1 MVPMKAA
8 IVRSFQESPAYEE
21 FETPVPTDG
30 EMLIKVLAAG
40 LHNRVRTSARGSHYT
55 STGQLPMIP
64 GLDGIG
70 TGPDGELRYFVLHDT
85 RFGSLAEKVVID
97 PRASV
102 VLPPGTDVLA
112 VAAAM
117 NPAMG
122 SWIALRKRIA
132 FEEGQ
137 KVLVLGATGNSG
149 QMAVQIAKR
158 LGAGQVTAVGRNQG
172 RLDDLV
178 HLGADRTVSLTGDPD
193 DVEAE
198 LGAAAADADVVLDFL
213 WGEATQFVMPAVLK
227 HRADDA
233 ADLTWVQIG
242 SMAGLEIT
250 IPSAWLRAVRITIIG
265 SGQGSVSPKE
275 IVADMR
281 ALAAEITSGS
291 NAIVPCPKPLSEV
304 REAWDAAV
312 EAGQRIVF
320 VP

>member
-1 MVPMKAA
+1 MKAA
-8 IVRSFQESPAYEE
+8 VVRSFEIPPAYEE
-21 FETPVPTDG
+21 FDTPVPTDG

-64 GLDGIG
+64 GLDGVG

-85 RFGSLAEKVVID
+85 RFGSLAEEVVID

-102 VLPPGTDVLA
+102 VLPPETDVLT

-149 QMAVQIAKR
+149 QMAVQIAKH
-158 LGAGQVTAVGRNQG
+158 LGAGQVIAVGRNPG
-172 RLDDLV
+172 RLEEVV
-178 HLGADRTVSLTGDPD
+178 HLGADRTVSLTGEPD
-193 DVEAE
+193 GVEAE
-198 LGAAAADADVVLDFL
+198 LGAAGADADVVLDYL

-227 HRADDA
+227 HRGDDA
-233 ADLTWVQIG
+233 ANLTWVQIG
-242 SMAGLEIT
+242 SMAGLEMT
-250 IPSAWLRAVRITIIG
+250 IPSAWLRAIRITIVG

-275 IVADMR
+275 IAADLP

-291 NAIVPCPKPLSEV
+291 YAIDPCPTPLSEV
-304 REAWDAAV
+304 RAVWDAPA

>member
-1 MVPMKAA
+1 MKAA
-8 IVRSFQESPAYEE
+8 VIRSFEEPPAYEQ
-21 FETPVPTDG
+21 FATPVPADG

-64 GLDGIG
+64 GLDGVG

-85 RFGSLAEKVVID
+85 RFGSLADEVVMD

-102 VLPPGTDVLA
+102 VLPPETDVLT

-122 SWIALRKRIA
+122 SWIALRKRID

-149 QMAVQIAKR
+149 QMAVQIAKH
-158 LGAGQVTAVGRNQG
+158 LGAGQVIAVGRNPG
-172 RLDDLV
+172 RLEEV
-178 HLGADRTVSLTGDPD
+178 AHLGADRTVSLTGDPD
-193 DVEAE
+193 GIEAE
-198 LGAAAADADVVLDFL
+198 LGSAAADADVVLDFL
-213 WGEATQFVMPAVLK
+213 WGEATQFLMPSVLK

-233 ADLTWVQIG
+233 ANLTWVQIG

-250 IPSAWLRAVRITIIG
+250 IPSAWLRAIRITIVG
-265 SGQGSVSPKE
+265 SGQGSVSPTE
-275 IVADMR
+275 IVTDMP

-291 NAIVPCPKPLSEV
+291 YAINPCPMPLSEV
-304 REAWDAAV
+304 REVWDAPV

>member
-1 MVPMKAA
+1 MKAA
-8 IVRSFQESPAYEE
+8 VVRSFEEPPGYEE
-21 FETPVPTDG
+21 FDSPVPTDG

-64 GLDGIG
+64 GLDGVG
-70 TGPDGELRYFVLHDT
+70 TGPDGELRYFVLRDS
-85 RFGSLAEKVVID
+85 RFGSLAEEVVID

-102 VLPPGTDVLA
+102 VLPPETDVLT

-137 KVLVLGATGNSG
+137 RVLVLGATGNSG
-149 QMAVQIAKR
+149 HMAVQIAKH
-158 LGAGQVTAVGRNQG
+158 LGAGQVIAVGRNPG
-172 RLDDLV
+172 RLEEV
-178 HLGADRTVSLTGDPD
+178 ARLGADRTVSLSGDPD
-193 DVEAE
+193 GVEAE
-198 LGAAAADADVVLDFL
+198 LGSAAADADVVLDFL
-213 WGEATQFVMPAVLK
+213 WGEATQFVMPSVLK
-227 HRADDA
+227 HRSDDA
-233 ADLTWVQIG
+233 ANLTWVQIG

-250 IPSAWLRAVRITIIG
+250 IPSAWLRAIRVTIVG
-265 SGQGSVSPKE
+265 SGQGSVSPQE
-275 IVADMR
+275 IVEDMP

-291 NAIVPCPKPLSEV
+291 FAIDPCPTPLSEV
-304 REAWDAAV
+304 RVAWDAQV
-312 EAGQRIVF
+312 EAGQRVVF

>member
-1 MVPMKAA
+1 MKAA
-8 IVRSFQESPAYEE
+8 VVRSFEEPPAYEE
-21 FETPVPTDG
+21 FETPVPIDG

-40 LHNRVRTSARGSHYT
+40 LHNRVRTSAKGSHYT
-55 STGQLPMIP
+55 STGQLPVIP

-102 VLPPGTDVLA
+102 VLPSGTDVLT

-149 QMAVQIAKR
+149 QMAVQIAKH
-158 LGAGQVTAVGRNQG
+158 LGAGQVIGVGRNPG
-172 RLDDLV
+172 RLKVLA
-178 HLGADRTVSLTGDPD
+178 HLGADRAVSLSGDPD
-193 DVEAE
+193 GVEAE
-198 LGAAAADADVVLDFL
+198 LGAAAADTDVVLDFL
-213 WGEATQFVMPAVLK
+213 WGEVTQFVMPAVLK

-233 ADLTWVQIG
+233 ANLTWVQIG

-250 IPSAWLRAVRITIIG
+250 IPSAWLRAMRITIVG

-275 IVADMR
+275 IIADMPT
-281 ALAAEITSGS
+281 LAAEITSGS
-291 NAIVPCPKPLSEV
+291 YVIDPLPTPLGAV
-304 REAWDAAV
+304 REVWDAPA

>member
-1 MVPMKAA
+1 MKAA
-8 IVRSFQESPAYEE
+8 VVRSFEVPPAYEQ
-21 FETPVPTDG
+21 FATPVPADG

-40 LHNRVRTSARGSHYT
+40 LHNRVRTSAGGSHYT

-64 GLDGIG
+64 GLDGVG

-85 RFGSLAEKVVID
+85 RFGSLADEVVVN

-102 VLPPGTDVLA
+102 VLPPETDVLT

-122 SWIALRKRIA
+122 SWIALRKRID

-149 QMAVQIAKR
+149 QMAVQIAKH
-158 LGAGQVTAVGRNQG
+158 LGAGQVIAVGRNPG
-172 RLDDLV
+172 RLEEV
-178 HLGADRTVSLTGDPD
+178 AHLGADRTVSLTGDPD
-193 DVEAE
+193 GIEAE
-198 LGAAAADADVVLDFL
+198 LGSAAADADVVLDFL
-213 WGEATQFVMPAVLK
+213 WGEATQFIMPSVLK
-227 HRADDA
+227 HRSDDA
-233 ADLTWVQIG
+233 ANLTWVQIG

-250 IPSAWLRAVRITIIG
+250 IPSAWLRAIRITIVG
-265 SGQGSVSPKE
+265 SGQGSVSPAD
-275 IVADMR
+275 IVTDMP

-291 NAIVPCPKPLSEV
+291 YAINPCPMPLSEV
-304 REAWDAAV
+304 REVWDAPV

>member
-1 MVPMKAA
+1 MKAA
-8 IVRSFQESPAYEE
+8 VVRSFEEPPGYEE
-21 FETPVPTDG
+21 FESPAPTDG

-40 LHNRVRTSARGSHYT
+40 LHNRVRTSAKGSHYT

-64 GLDGIG
+64 GLDGVG
-70 TGPDGELRYFVLHDT
+70 TGPDGELRYFVLHDA
-85 RFGSLAEKVVID
+85 RFGSLAEAVVID

-102 VLPPGTDVLA
+102 VLPSGTDVLT

-132 FEEGQ
+132 FERGQ

-149 QMAVQIAKR
+149 QMAVQIAKH
-158 LGAGQVTAVGRNQG
+158 LGAGQVIAVGRNPG
-172 RLDDLV
+172 RLEEAV
-178 HLGADRTVSLTGDPD
+178 HLGADGTVSLTGDPD
-193 DVEAE
+193 GVEAE

-213 WGEATQFVMPAVLK
+213 WGEATQFVMPAILK

-233 ADLTWVQIG
+233 ANLTWVQIG

-250 IPSAWLRAVRITIIG
+250 IPSAWLRAVRITIVG
-265 SGQGSVSPKE
+265 SGQGSVSPRE
-275 IVADMR
+275 IVTAMP
-281 ALAAEITSGS
+281 ALAAEISSDSYRIDPRPT
-291 NAIVPCPKPLSEV
+291 PLSDV
-304 REAWDAAV
+304 RGVWNAPV

>member
-1 MVPMKAA
+1 MP
-8 IVRSFQESPAYEE
+8 
-21 FETPVPTDG
+21 
-30 EMLIKVLAAG
+30 IKVLAAG

-64 GLDGIG
+64 GLDGVG

-85 RFGSLAEKVVID
+85 RFGSLAEEVVID

-102 VLPPGTDVLA
+102 ILSPETDVLT

-132 FEEGQ
+132 FERGQ

-149 QMAVQIAKR
+149 QMAVQIAKH
-158 LGAGQVTAVGRNQG
+158 LGAGQVIAVGRNPG
-172 RLDDLV
+172 RLEEV
-178 HLGADRTVSLTGDPD
+178 ARLGADRTVSLTGDPD
-193 DVEAE
+193 GLEAE
-198 LGAAAADADVVLDFL
+198 LGSAAADADVVLDFL
-213 WGEATQFVMPAVLK
+213 WGEATQFVMPSVLK
-227 HRADDA
+227 HRSDDA

-250 IPSAWLRAVRITIIG
+250 IPSAWLRAIRITIVG
-265 SGQGSVSPKE
+265 SGQGSVSPGE
-275 IVADMR
+275 IVAELP

-291 NAIVPCPKPLSEV
+291 FAIEPRPMPLSEV
-304 REAWDAAV
+304 RGVWDALV